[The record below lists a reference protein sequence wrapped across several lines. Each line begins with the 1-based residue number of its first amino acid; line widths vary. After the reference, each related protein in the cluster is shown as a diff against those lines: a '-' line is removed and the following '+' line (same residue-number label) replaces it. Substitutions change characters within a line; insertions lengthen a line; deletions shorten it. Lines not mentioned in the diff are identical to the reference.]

1 MPALTTARR
10 ANETGIDEAARIRPV
25 DQASFAGLDQGLLDG
40 SAPQAVA
47 AGILADHLLHCLLNA
62 RASDIDGQEA
72 LAEIAGTIR
81 QVIRL

>member
-1 MPALTTARR
+1 
-10 ANETGIDEAARIRPV
+10 
-25 DQASFAGLDQGLLDG
+25 LDG

-47 AGILADHLLHCLLNA
+47 AGILADHLLHCPLNA
-62 RASDIDGQEA
+62 WASDIDGQEA